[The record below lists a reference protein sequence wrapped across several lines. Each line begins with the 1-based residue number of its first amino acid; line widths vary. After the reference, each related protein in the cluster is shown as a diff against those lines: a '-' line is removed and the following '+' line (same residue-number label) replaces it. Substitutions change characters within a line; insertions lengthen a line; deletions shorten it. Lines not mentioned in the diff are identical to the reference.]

1 MEVIDLS
8 HAIETG
14 MQRYPDDPPVSL
26 DPHATVAE
34 DGYRVTALHLGTH
47 SGTHVDAPS
56 HVIADGR
63 SLDSYPLEAF
73 SFDATLVDCRE
84 HAPREPIRVDD
95 LPDPGPGNLLVVRT
109 GWDDH
114 WGTDRYLDH
123 PYVDEEVADWCV
135 EHGYHVAVDALSVDP
150 TPSEHASTHEPA
162 GIPAHD
168 ALCSAD
174 RLIIENLANLDGL
187 PRRFRLDAY
196 PLPVSNA
203 DGAPVRAVAVV
214 E

>member
-1 MEVIDLS
+1 MLIIDLS
-8 HAIETG
+8 HTIETG
-14 MQRYPDDPPVSL
+14 MQRYPGDPPVSL
-26 DPHATVAE
+26 DPHATVGA

-56 HVIADGR
+56 HVVADGR
-63 SLDSYPLEAF
+63 TLDSYPLETF
-73 SFDATLVDCRE
+73 SFDATLVDCRGL
-84 HAPREPIRVDD
+84 APREPIRVDH
-95 LPDPGPGNLLVVRT
+95 LPDPGPGDLLVVHT

-123 PYVDEEVADWCV
+123 PYLDEAVADWCV
-135 EHGYHVAVDALSVDP
+135 EHEYHVAVDALSVDP
-150 TPSEHASTHEPA
+150 TPSANASTDEPS
-162 GIPAHD
+162 GIQTHD
-168 ALCSAD
+168 VLCAAD
-174 RLIIENLANLDGL
+174 RLIIENLTNLDGL
-187 PRRFRLDAY
+187 PPRFRLDAY